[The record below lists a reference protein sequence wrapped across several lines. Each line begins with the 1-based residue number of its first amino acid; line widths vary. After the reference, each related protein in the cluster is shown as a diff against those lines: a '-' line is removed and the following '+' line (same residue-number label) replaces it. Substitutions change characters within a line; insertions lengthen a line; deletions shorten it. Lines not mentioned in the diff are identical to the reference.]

1 MVLAVLVAAGC
12 VQAEPAP
19 PPEPAEHARC
29 TLRVGEQPPYS
40 FDVSLV
46 AGTVVEDTTYGVPYR
61 IEVLDGDGREF
72 IAEIGSDTLGA
83 ASEVRVAMPDE
94 LAAGT
99 LIVEIDGVT
108 LSATGRTVALR
119 CVGADVSDG

>member
-19 PPEPAEHARC
+19 PHEPAEHARC
-29 TLRVGEQPPYS
+29 TLRVGEQPPYP

-99 LIVEIDGVT
+99 PIVEIDGVT